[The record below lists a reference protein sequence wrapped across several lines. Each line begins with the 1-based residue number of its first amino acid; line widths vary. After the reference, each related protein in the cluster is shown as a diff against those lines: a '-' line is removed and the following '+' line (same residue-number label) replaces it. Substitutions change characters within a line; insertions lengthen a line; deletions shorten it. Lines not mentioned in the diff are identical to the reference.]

1 MLAGTYLELTVNW
14 NTIKKNKN
22 YQMKNSSVNEQITY
36 NKWMMQV
43 VSWLPMQHYL
53 NETLTYFGTV
63 RLDQI
68 ACTFRIIGAYSLQY
82 ERNVQMYFWHVHCT
96 PCLV

>member
-1 MLAGTYLELTVNW
+1 
-14 NTIKKNKN
+14 
-22 YQMKNSSVNEQITY
+22 
-36 NKWMMQV
+36 
-43 VSWLPMQHYL
+43 MQHYL